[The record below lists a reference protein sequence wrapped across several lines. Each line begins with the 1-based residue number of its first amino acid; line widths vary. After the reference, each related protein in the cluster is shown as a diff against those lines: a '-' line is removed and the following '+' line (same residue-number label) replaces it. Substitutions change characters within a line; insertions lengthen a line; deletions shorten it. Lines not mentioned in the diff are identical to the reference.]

1 MAATESRATLKTA
14 VAAMQKFAGVS
25 KGVAGC
31 GGASEGAGKEVLSG
45 KAVACW
51 ERGGEP
57 TAPLPGR
64 NKGDESVRSC
74 RSCAVVLLVASAA
87 ATLVKVK
94 GPTKVIGLISK

>member
-1 MAATESRATLKTA
+1 MTATESKATLNRA
-14 VAAMQKFAGVS
+14 EAAMQKVAGIR

-31 GGASEGAGKEVLSG
+31 ECASEGAGKEVLTA

-64 NKGDESVRSC
+64 NKGWREEDICMDSC
-74 RSCAVVLLVASAA
+74 GSCSAVVLSSTAAPAA
-87 ATLVKVK
+87 AA
-94 GPTKVIGLISK
+94 